1 MDLLKLLRD
10 CRADM
15 IADGMD
21 MSDDSMVYELAESL
35 LSDPKVLKAAQKM
48 WPGKA
53 PCILREIV
61 ADRL

>member
-1 MDLLKLLRD
+1 M
-10 CRADM
+10 A
-15 IADGMD
+15 
-21 MSDDSMVYELAESL
+21 YELAESL